1 MLEWM
6 VLPFRRYFDFAGRS
20 RRMEYWS
27 FQLLGLAVSV
37 VSFAVIF
44 AGGTRTGTGDIGQS
58 GDGMYAASGSA
69 ALTYGPLSWLGFGI
83 LGIWAVAAFIPS
95 LALTVRRLHDRDKSG
110 LYMLLTF
117 IPLIG
122 LIFSVIM
129 LVNFFM
135 SGTPGPNR
143 YGPDPK
149 GIAADTSVFS

>member
-6 VLPFRRYFDFAGRS
+6 LMPFRRYFDFEGRS

-27 FQLLGLAVSV
+27 FQLLGLIVSIAG
-37 VSFAVIF
+37 FALIVLG
-44 AGGTRTGTGDIGQS
+44 AGGRS
-58 GDGMYAASGSA
+58 YSGSYDRVENGVSTYA
-69 ALTYGPLSWLGFGI
+69 NYSGNLGPISWVGAGLLGLWAL
-83 LGIWAVAAFIPS
+83 AAFIPS

-117 IPLIG
+117 IPFIG

-129 LVNFFM
+129 LVNFFLE
-135 SGTPGPNR
+135 GTAGPNR

-149 GIAADTSVFS
+149 GIEADTSVFS

>member
-6 VLPFRRYFDFAGRS
+6 LLPFRRYFDFEGRS

-27 FQLLGLAVSV
+27 FHLLGLIVSV
-37 VSFAVIF
+37 AAFALIF
-44 AGGTRTGTGDIGQS
+44 AGGTRNSTGDIGQAA
-58 GDGMYAASGSA
+58 DGMYAAFGSA
-69 ALTYGPLSWLGFGI
+69 AFTYGPLSWAGFGI
-83 LGIWAVAAFIPS
+83 LGIWALAAFIPS

-117 IPLIG
+117 IPFIG

-129 LVNFFM
+129 LINFFM

-149 GIAADTSVFS
+149 GIAADTSVFN